1 VRCSDFPERVNPMRS
16 KQSCGAFCLRRI
28 FPVAMLLVAASTIFA
43 LQIPADGTQPFP
55 DLPSVRGTVKSV
67 HGSDAI
73 IQTDDGQAYTVHTS
87 DNTRIYKSRQPI
99 KMSDIR
105 AGDTLVAAG
114 ALDANARLL
123 RAIFVADVDA
133 ATVAKMRADF
143 GKTWIAGKVLK
154 IEEARIT
161 VDRMDHK
168 TQVIEADDTTSF
180 RKDGQ
185 SVTLLDV
192 HVGDG
197 IRATGAIKNDIFVP
211 TQLTVIDPAYRR
223 HRSAD
228 AAPDQ
233 P

>member
-1 VRCSDFPERVNPMRS
+1 MRS

-43 LQIPADGTQPFP
+43 LQIPADGPQPFP
-55 DLPSVRGTVKSV
+55 DLPGVRGTVKSI
-67 HGSDAI
+67 HGRDAI

-99 KMSDIR
+99 KMSYIR
-105 AGDTLVAAG
+105 VGDTLVAAG
-114 ALDANARLL
+114 ALDTNARLL

-223 HRSAD
+223 RRSAD